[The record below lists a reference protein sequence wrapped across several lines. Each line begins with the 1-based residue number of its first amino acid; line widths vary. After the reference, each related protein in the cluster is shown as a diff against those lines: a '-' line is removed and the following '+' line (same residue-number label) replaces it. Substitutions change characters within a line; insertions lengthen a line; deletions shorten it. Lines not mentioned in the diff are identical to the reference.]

1 MLKKGVFRAFFR
13 LIRLDYSFFSAF
25 GVFLSGLLAGDLV
38 GFQIEYLVVF
48 FVVFFSAIGAF
59 AFNDY
64 FDFEADKLNKRSDR
78 PLVLGLLSGKL
89 ALIIGVFSFFLV
101 IFLSLFL
108 NPFSM
113 FLVLLSLPLFYLY
126 SLGLERIFF
135 VKNIL
140 IGYAFL
146 ATIFLGSLVSDSAL
160 EPLIIYFGVMGFIVG
175 LAFEVM
181 LDIGDVKGD
190 TTLRVET
197 LAVKLGIKSA
207 AKISVSLFVAIMVLD
222 LLPFVVLIDSRL
234 YLDYVFL
241 SLIFIPV
248 YSYFFVAKSLIRDQ
262 SKSKI
267 FQLKKRVFFTM
278 QMGSFAYLVGV
289 LF

>member
-1 MLKKGVFRAFFR
+1 MNGEFVLKKGVFRAFFR

-207 AKISVSLFVAIMVLD
+207 AKISVSLFVFA
-222 LLPFVVLIDSRL
+222 LL
-234 YLDYVFL
+234 
-241 SLIFIPV
+241 
-248 YSYFFVAKSLIRDQ
+248 
-262 SKSKI
+262 
-267 FQLKKRVFFTM
+267 
-278 QMGSFAYLVGV
+278 
-289 LF
+289 